1 MSWGYEVGDGATST
15 PSKACTIL
23 AAAAE
28 TARSYTRYATPNTDA
43 NSLAALVRFLH
54 GTSDVEPAVRGFFAH
69 LHEVAAA
76 SAAALSACGVVYQV
90 SDDDASGRVGGA
102 ASGPRAR

>member
-28 TARSYTRYATPNTDA
+28 TAR
-43 NSLAALVRFLH
+43 
-54 GTSDVEPAVRGFFAH
+54 TSDVEPAVRGFFAH

-90 SDDDASGRVGGA
+90 SDDDASGRVAGA